1 MAVRRDGANL
11 GETEVRICNAI
22 TFPLRVI
29 VLTPTRQ
36 PLRNKR
42 LVPSMFYDTS
52 LSN

>member
-29 VLTPTRQ
+29 VLTPTRPNPRALDKILEPDSSQ
-36 PLRNKR
+36 QL
-42 LVPSMFYDTS
+42 
-52 LSN
+52 

>member
-29 VLTPTRQ
+29 VLTPTR
-36 PLRNKR
+36 NKR